1 MSQASK
7 CFATAL
13 PLAAGRQLC
22 KKSVKKWYDLV
33 ANGDG
38 CGVGGGGSVGGVG
51 GVGGDDKID
60 DGDGYGGDVTNIM
73 ACPRR

>member
-1 MSQASK
+1 MGNTSK
-7 CFATAL
+7 FFATAL

-38 CGVGGGGSVGGVG
+38 CGGGGG
-51 GVGGDDKID
+51 GVGGDDDEID
-60 DGDGYGGDVTNIM
+60 DGDVTNII